1 MKILTYIY
9 TLLFS
14 SFLIGQNLTGAWSSS
29 TDQIQS
35 VWIMTA
41 NHFSITK
48 YETDPAVFISTAGG
62 SWATAGNHV
71 VLNWEF
77 DTSSPEKVGTQT
89 NVNFLQS
96 DDNIQWENTLWRRID
111 KGQPGAL
118 QGAWLI
124 TGREREGVI
133 SERVPGVRR
142 TMKILSGTQFQWIAY
157 NIETKEFFGTG
168 GGSYQTVNGQ
178 YTEKIEYFSRDNSRV
193 GAHLQ
198 FDFELQQ
205 GKWHHSGKSSKGK
218 PIYEVWSKRADL
230 GI

>member
-1 MKILTYIY
+1 MKILTYLY

-14 SFLIGQNLTGAWSSS
+14 SFLIGQSFTGAWSSS

-41 NHFSITK
+41 NHFSITQ
-48 YETDPAVFISTAGG
+48 YQTNPAIFVSTAGG
-62 SWATAGNHV
+62 SWGTSDDRV
-71 VLNWEF
+71 LLNWEF

-89 NVNFLQS
+89 HVNFLQS
-96 DDNIQWENTLWRRID
+96 EDNIQWENIMWHRID
-111 KGQPGAL
+111 NGQPGAL

-124 TGREREGVI
+124 TGRERGGVI

-168 GGSYQTVNGQ
+168 GGSYQTVNGH
-178 YTEKIEYFSRDNSRV
+178 YIEKIEYFSRDNSRV
-193 GAHLQ
+193 GARLQ
-198 FDFELQQ
+198 FDFELQE

-218 PIYEVWSKRADL
+218 PIYEIWSKRVDL